1 MGLSPAFVACLILFS
16 CMSHIQASVLNFAV
30 QKGLHGSQKFKLS
43 IMERETR
50 FYEEVEI
57 NEDEQFAHF
66 HVPPHNGLAETDELF
81 DFQMNVAV
89 RRLKGACYVQP
100 MQEDFPKLNALK
112 TGFKKAVNQPPNHKI
127 STISKY
133 WVIGDKVDE
142 TSLRRV
148 VREFCDQHPV
158 YRLEEHISDSVSV
171 ARERRRRQVT
181 IGLGL
186 ARNFTVCDENAIDRV
201 VAQCPPNDWT
211 WKCTINLGNCIYF
224 FTCELAIR
232 KRTVDCTMI
241 KHEYDSIVCCN
252 PSCKTGN

>member
-16 CMSHIQASVLNFAV
+16 CMSHIQASVLNFGE
-30 QKGLHGSQKFKLS
+30 QKGLHRTQKFKLS

-81 DFQMNVAV
+81 DFQM
-89 RRLKGACYVQP
+89 
-100 MQEDFPKLNALK
+100 
-112 TGFKKAVNQPPNHKI
+112 AVNQPPNHKI

-133 WVIGDKVDE
+133 WVIGDKFDE

-181 IGLGL
+181 NGNTK
-186 ARNFTVCDENAIDRV
+186 NFTVCDNNAMEKLAGKCKAD
-201 VAQCPPNDWT
+201 DWT
-211 WKCTINLGNCIYF
+211 WRCTISLGNCVYF
-224 FTCELAIR
+224 YTCDLNKRKLAI
-232 KRTVDCTMI
+232 DCSMI
-241 KHEYDSIVCCN
+241 KHDYNSLVCCS
-252 PSCKTGN
+252 PACPI